1 MGTFYILCRFYFSFF
16 PGFSSSTIK
25 MKQMLLAALA
35 VSALCVA
42 TAAPFRDA
50 AIASRVAEL
59 TDEEANEAYGLMEL
73 IPGVFDMI
81 EKLRPVIEENF
92 QILLDP
98 NMDMN
103 QKINEIMK
111 VCLPREAS
119 SNLARPDFTS
129 TPRPATATGPL
140 KPNATTARLKGV
152 SSVSSV
158 SSVSYARKKRSTA
171 RRGGRDHKFGI

>member
-98 NMDMN
+98 NMDLN
-103 QKINEIMK
+103 QKINEIIK
-111 VCLPREAS
+111 VCVQRSPEVVAVVGDFGLKVIVQAILPGIIAAMGS
-119 SNLARPDFTS
+119 A
-129 TPRPATATGPL
+129 
-140 KPNATTARLKGV
+140 
-152 SSVSSV
+152 
-158 SSVSYARKKRSTA
+158 
-171 RRGGRDHKFGI
+171 GR

>member
-1 MGTFYILCRFYFSFF
+1 MGSFF

-98 NMDMN
+98 NMDLN
-103 QKINEIMK
+103 QKINEIIK
-111 VCLPREAS
+111 VCVQRSPEVVAVVGDFGLKVIVQAILPGIIAAMGS
-119 SNLARPDFTS
+119 A
-129 TPRPATATGPL
+129 
-140 KPNATTARLKGV
+140 
-152 SSVSSV
+152 
-158 SSVSYARKKRSTA
+158 
-171 RRGGRDHKFGI
+171 GR

>member
-1 MGTFYILCRFYFSFF
+1 MGTFYTYFVDCLLSLSS
-16 PGFSSSTIK
+16 PAFSSTTIK

-50 AIASRVAEL
+50 TIANRAL

-111 VCLPREAS
+111 VCLQRAPEVVAVVG
-119 SNLARPDFTS
+119 DF
-129 TPRPATATGPL
+129 GL
-140 KPNATTARLKGV
+140 KVIVQAILPGIIAAMG
-152 SSVSSV
+152 S
-158 SSVSYARKKRSTA
+158 A
-171 RRGGRDHKFGI
+171 GR

>member
-1 MGTFYILCRFYFSFF
+1 MGTFNTYLVDSLAFSFF
-16 PGFSSSTIK
+16 LEFPSSTIK
-25 MKQMLLAALA
+25 MKQMLLASLA

-50 AIASRVAEL
+50 AIDSIVL

-98 NMDMN
+98 NMDLN
-103 QKINEIMK
+103 QKINEIIK
-111 VCLPREAS
+111 VCVQRSPEVVAVVGDFGLKVIVQAILPGIIAA
-119 SNLARPDFTS
+119 LGA
-129 TPRPATATGPL
+129 A
-140 KPNATTARLKGV
+140 
-152 SSVSSV
+152 
-158 SSVSYARKKRSTA
+158 
-171 RRGGRDHKFGI
+171 GR

>member
-1 MGTFYILCRFYFSFF
+1 MGTFFILCKFYFSFF
-16 PGFSSSTIK
+16 LGFSSSTIK

-50 AIASRVAEL
+50 GIEL
-59 TDEEANEAYGLMEL
+59 TDEEANKAYGLMEL

-111 VCLPREAS
+111 VCLQRAPEVVAVVG
-119 SNLARPDFTS
+119 DF
-129 TPRPATATGPL
+129 GL
-140 KPNATTARLKGV
+140 KVIVQAILPGIIAAMG
-152 SSVSSV
+152 
-158 SSVSYARKKRSTA
+158 AA
-171 RRGGRDHKFGI
+171 GR

>member
-1 MGTFYILCRFYFSFF
+1 MGATFYTYFVDYLLSLSS
-16 PGFSSSTIK
+16 PAFSSTNIK

-50 AIASRVAEL
+50 GIASRVAEL

-73 IPGVFDMI
+73 IPGVSDMI

-111 VCLPREAS
+111 VCLQRAPEVVAVVG
-119 SNLARPDFTS
+119 DF
-129 TPRPATATGPL
+129 GL
-140 KPNATTARLKGV
+140 KVIVQAILPGIIAAMG
-152 SSVSSV
+152 
-158 SSVSYARKKRSTA
+158 AA
-171 RRGGRDHKFGI
+171 GR

>member
-92 QILLDP
+92 EILLNP
-98 NMDMN
+98 NMDLN
-103 QKINEIMK
+103 EKINQIIG
-111 VCLPREAS
+111 VCL
-119 SNLARPDFTS
+119 
-129 TPRPATATGPL
+129 
-140 KPNATTARLKGV
+140 
-152 SSVSSV
+152 
-158 SSVSYARKKRSTA
+158 KRSPEVVA
-171 RRGGRDHKFGI
+171 VVGDFGLKVIVQAILPGIIASLGAAGR

>member
-25 MKQMLLAALA
+25 MKQMLLAAFA

-111 VCLPREAS
+111 VCLQRAPEVVAVVG
-119 SNLARPDFTS
+119 DF
-129 TPRPATATGPL
+129 GL
-140 KPNATTARLKGV
+140 KVIVQAILP
-152 SSVSSV
+152 
-158 SSVSYARKKRSTA
+158 
-171 RRGGRDHKFGI
+171 GIIAAMGAA

>member
-1 MGTFYILCRFYFSFF
+1 MGTFYILSKIYFSFF
-16 PGFSSSTIK
+16 LGFSSSTIK

-35 VSALCVA
+35 LSALCVA

-50 AIASRVAEL
+50 AIDSIVL

-98 NMDMN
+98 NMDLN
-103 QKINEIMK
+103 QKISEIMK
-111 VCLPREAS
+111 VCLQRAPEVVAVVG
-119 SNLARPDFTS
+119 DF
-129 TPRPATATGPL
+129 GL
-140 KPNATTARLKGV
+140 KVIVQAILPGIIAAMG
-152 SSVSSV
+152 S
-158 SSVSYARKKRSTA
+158 A
-171 RRGGRDHKFGI
+171 GR

>member
-1 MGTFYILCRFYFSFF
+1 MGATFYILCKFYFSFF
-16 PGFSSSTIK
+16 LGFSSSTIK

-98 NMDMN
+98 NMDLN
-103 QKINEIMK
+103 QKINEIIK
-111 VCLPREAS
+111 VCVQRSPEVVAVVGDFGLKVIVQAILPGIIA
-119 SNLARPDFTS
+119 AMG
-129 TPRPATATGPL
+129 AA
-140 KPNATTARLKGV
+140 
-152 SSVSSV
+152 
-158 SSVSYARKKRSTA
+158 
-171 RRGGRDHKFGI
+171 GR